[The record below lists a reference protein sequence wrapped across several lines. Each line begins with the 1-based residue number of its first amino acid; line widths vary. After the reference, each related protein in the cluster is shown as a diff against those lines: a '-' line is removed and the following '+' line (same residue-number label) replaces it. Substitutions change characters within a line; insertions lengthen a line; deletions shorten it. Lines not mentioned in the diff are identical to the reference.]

1 MDARNQYTTRELP
14 PLDLFLY
21 IHILIHNTQQ
31 ALKELITV
39 LPQVIEAVKAT
50 CPDMTKTDAQM
61 LGAFC
66 VHRVRMIDMDGRGKD
81 YGKMAPERPTDTQ
94 RL

>member
-1 MDARNQYTTRELP
+1 M
-14 PLDLFLY
+14 
-21 IHILIHNTQQ
+21 
-31 ALKELITV
+31 